1 MKHFLLLM
9 VIFTGSFYLGIRY
22 HKDNLMSESAVVVV
36 PPRYTV
42 PEYLTTSMN
51 LVSAKGTVAEREYVA
66 NTILRVLRETFN
78 YDRDMAENYI
88 TLLALESKFD
98 HKAKSHA
105 QAIGIGQVIPKY
117 ASEFGRHCGLIFES
131 QDMDTPELNVTAGAC
146 QFKYLVEK
154 HGNTSLALVA
164 YNAGTYSKSVKSM
177 KVMGG
182 VSNLETANYVTKH
195 TYVKELT
202 TQGETK

>member
-117 ASEFGRHCGLIFES
+117 ASEFGRHCGLIFEPR
-131 QDMDTPELNVTAGAC
+131 DMEIMELNLRASAC
-146 QFKYLVEK
+146 RFKHLVETL
-154 HGNTSLALVA
+154 GSTSLALVA
-164 YNAGTYSKSVKSM
+164 YNAGKSSESLKSL
-177 KVMGG
+177 KKLVNIENKEA
-182 VSNLETANYVTKH
+182 SNYVTKH
-195 TYVKELT
+195 TYIKEM
-202 TQGETK
+202 TKERQK